1 MCFNNILVEDKF
13 CNDLSI
19 TNFINRPII
28 IIPPLSSKFKRE
40 QIVTYPLQFN
50 CSVMQD
56 VR

>member
-40 QIVTYPLQFN
+40 QIVTYLLQFN